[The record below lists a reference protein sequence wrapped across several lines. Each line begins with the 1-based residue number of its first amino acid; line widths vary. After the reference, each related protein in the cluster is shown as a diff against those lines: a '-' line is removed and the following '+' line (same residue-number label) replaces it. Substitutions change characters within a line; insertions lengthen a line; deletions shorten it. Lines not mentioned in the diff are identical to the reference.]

1 MFDKNIVICYN
12 GGVIMEVNKMRPSE
26 RFTEITG
33 QTGLYNIQAID
44 NVPSIMQRGLL
55 SNERASRI
63 SHVSIAMNEV
73 QARRE
78 LVRIPNGL
86 KLHQYANLYFDP
98 WNPMLSRKRSQNEEI
113 CILKFDRSVLDFEG
127 VILSDKNASSD
138 YAAFYGAEEGLENID
153 FDLVYARYWT
163 DEDYYEQCRK
173 KSIKCAEILV
183 PYSISF
189 DYVVCAAVVNEDA
202 VDRLEAIGFDRDIVV
217 EPRVF
222 F

>member
-1 MFDKNIVICYN
+1 MDNV
-12 GGVIMEVNKMRPSE
+12 RPSE

-44 NVPSIMQRGLL
+44 NMPSIMQRGLL
-55 SNERASRI
+55 SNERASTI
-63 SHVSIAMNEV
+63 NHVSIAMNEV

-78 LVRIPNGL
+78 LVRIPNGM

-98 WNPMLSRKRSQNEEI
+98 WNPMLSRKRSQNEDI
-113 CILKFDRSVLDFEG
+113 CILKFDRVVLDFEG
-127 VILSDKNASSD
+127 VILSDRNASSD
-138 YAAFYGAEEGLENID
+138 YAAFYGAKAGLEHID

-163 DEDYYEQCRK
+163 DDDYYEQCRK
-173 KSIKCAEILV
+173 KSIKCAEVLV
-183 PYSISF
+183 PNSISF
-189 DYVVCAAVVNEDA
+189 DYVACAAVVNEDA
-202 VDRLEAIGFDRDIVV
+202 ANRLKATGFNRKIIV

>member
-1 MFDKNIVICYN
+1 
-12 GGVIMEVNKMRPSE
+12 MEVNKMRPSE

>member
-1 MFDKNIVICYN
+1 
-12 GGVIMEVNKMRPSE
+12 MRPSE

-44 NVPSIMQRGLL
+44 NMPSIMQRGLL
-55 SNERASRI
+55 SNEKASRI
-63 SHVSIAMNEV
+63 NHVSIAMNEV

-78 LVRIPNGL
+78 LVRIPNGM

-98 WNPMLSRKRSQNEEI
+98 WNPMLSRKRSQNEDI
-113 CILKFDRSVLDFEG
+113 CILKFDRVVLDFEG
-127 VILSDKNASSD
+127 VILADRNASSS
-138 YAAFYGAEEGLENID
+138 YAAFYGAKVGLENID

-163 DEDYYEQCRK
+163 DDDYYEQCRK
-173 KSIKCAEILV
+173 KSIKCAEVLV
-183 PYSISF
+183 PYYIPF
-189 DYVVCAAVVNEDA
+189 DYVVCAAVVNKEA
-202 VDRLEAIGFDRDIVV
+202 ANKLEETGFNKEIIV

>member
-1 MFDKNIVICYN
+1 M
-12 GGVIMEVNKMRPSE
+12 
-26 RFTEITG
+26 
-33 QTGLYNIQAID
+33 
-44 NVPSIMQRGLL
+44 
-55 SNERASRI
+55 
-63 SHVSIAMNEV
+63 
-73 QARRE
+73 
-78 LVRIPNGL
+78 
-86 KLHQYANLYFDP
+86 
-98 WNPMLSRKRSQNEEI
+98 NPMLSRKRSQNEEI

-202 VDRLEAIGFDRDIVV
+202 ADRLEAIGFDRDIVV

>member
-1 MFDKNIVICYN
+1 MRSSIIEEGDKL
-12 GGVIMEVNKMRPSE
+12 RPSE

-44 NVPSIMQRGLL
+44 NVTSIMQRGLL
-55 SNERASRI
+55 SNERAKGI
-63 SHVSIAMNEV
+63 HHVSIAMNEV

-78 LVRIPNGL
+78 MVRVPNGL

-113 CILKFDRSVLDFEG
+113 CILKFDRAVLDIKG
-127 VILSDKNASSD
+127 VVLSDKNASSD
-138 YAAFYGAEEGLENID
+138 YAAFYTAEVGLENID

-163 DEDYYEQCRK
+163 DDDYYEQCRK
-173 KSIKCAEILV
+173 KSIKCAEVLV
-183 PYSISF
+183 PYCIPYDF
-189 DYVVCAAVVNEDA
+189 IVCAAVVKEEA
-202 VDRLEAIGFDRDIVV
+202 KERLKAIGFDREVFV

>member
-86 KLHQYANLYFDP
+86 KLHPYANLYFDP

-189 DYVVCAAVVNEDA
+189 DYVVCTAVVNEDA
-202 VDRLEAIGFDRDIVV
+202 ADRLEAIGFDRDIVV

>member
-1 MFDKNIVICYN
+1 
-12 GGVIMEVNKMRPSE
+12 MEVDKVRPSE

-44 NVPSIMQRGLL
+44 NMPSIMQRGLL
-55 SNERASRI
+55 SNEKASRI
-63 SHVSIAMNEV
+63 NHVSIAMNEV

-78 LVRIPNGL
+78 LVRIPNGM

-98 WNPMLSRKRSQNEEI
+98 WNPMLSRKRSQNEDI
-113 CILKFDRSVLDFEG
+113 CILKFDRVVLDFEG
-127 VILSDKNASSD
+127 VILADRNASSS
-138 YAAFYGAEEGLENID
+138 YAAFYGAKVGLENID

-163 DEDYYEQCRK
+163 DDDYYEQCRK
-173 KSIKCAEILV
+173 KSIKCAEVLV
-183 PYSISF
+183 PYYIPF
-189 DYVVCAAVVNEDA
+189 DYVVCAAVVNKGA
-202 VDRLEAIGFDRDIVV
+202 ANKLEETGFNKEIIV